1 VYSGGTLVVSQAT
14 RLDFTGAT
22 ITSGGTGIANIEIIG
37 GGGGSSSASFGV
49 SLNGAGGQI
58 ATGVV
63 GYLTIPYNATITGW
77 QLVGTPSGNLIVD
90 VWKDTYAN
98 FPPTSGDT
106 ITGTEKPTLSSSTKN
121 EDLSLSTWN
130 TTITSGDIF
139 AFNVSSAST
148 ITQATLT
155 IFITK

>member
-1 VYSGGTLVVSQAT
+1 
-14 RLDFTGAT
+14 
-22 ITSGGTGIANIEIIG
+22 
-37 GGGGSSSASFGV
+37 
-49 SLNGAGGQI
+49 LNGAGGQI

-106 ITGTEKPTLSSSTKN
+106 ITGSEIPTLSSSTKN
-121 EDLSLSTWN
+121 EDLSLSTW
-130 TTITSGDIF
+130 TTSITAGDII
-139 AFNVSSAST
+139 AFNVVSAST

-155 IFITK
+155 IFITKS